1 MVVFGGGMMLGF
13 SIMEIDKPFA
23 IIIPTAIYFFGI
35 GWIVPQSNAL
45 ALQPFENSAGTASA
59 LLGFISMIAS
69 AFMGFLLSFAVHD
82 DATYL
87 ALAMSVS
94 GLSSFLIYFLLIQK
108 ILK

>member
-1 MVVFGGGMMLGF
+1 
-13 SIMEIDKPFA
+13 
-23 IIIPTAIYFFGI
+23 
-35 GWIVPQSNAL
+35 
-45 ALQPFENSAGTASA
+45 
-59 LLGFISMIAS
+59 MIAS

-87 ALAMSVS
+87 ALAMLIS